1 MGQEYN
7 LPIVLPNQQV
17 KLKGVP
23 GQKPG
28 ILNFGGID
36 VDLASL
42 PVDRELEI
50 MPGLAKQ
57 GDDRD
62 DASLLRGSVIRRM
75 ASRI

>member
-1 MGQEYN
+1 
-7 LPIVLPNQQV
+7 V

-28 ILNFGGID
+28 VLNYGGID

-50 MPGLAKQ
+50 MPGLRCHPKP
-57 GDDRD
+57 
-62 DASLLRGSVIRRM
+62 SVGE
-75 ASRI
+75 ST